1 MKKLLA
7 ILLFASSAFAQ
18 TISSIEPASGPTSG
32 GTFVHITGTDLTGL
46 PLACPALACGNY
58 VQFGDTLG
66 SISVNNDFE
75 IVAIA
80 PAHAA
85 GAFDLIVNIAGKK
98 MITLPAGFRYEAAD
112 SNTVTFVLMPIL
124 EPDVPGAFGS
134 LWHTDASI
142 TNNSDTP
149 LSISYGNCLGPGV
162 PVCVTVTA
170 LPHQTASLLPLES
183 GVFLP
188 IPRDRINDI
197 DISLRVVDLSRQSQT
212 WGTAIPVVR
221 QIDFRR
227 VTRLHNV
234 PTASAFRVALRMYNY
249 PGVFSSM
256 RLRIFDESTAALLVT
271 DVLTTFNPQIS
282 SLVARYPQIAGHD
295 RVRVEVESGLEPQ
308 RPIWAFVSVTNNETQ
323 HVTVIAPSP

>member
-32 GTFVHITGTDLTGL
+32 G
-46 PLACPALACGNY
+46 
-58 VQFGDTLG
+58 
-66 SISVNNDFE
+66 
-75 IVAIA
+75 
-80 PAHAA
+80 
-85 GAFDLIVNIAGKK
+85 
-98 MITLPAGFRYEAAD
+98 
-112 SNTVTFVLMPIL
+112 TFVLMPIL

-197 DISLRVVDLSRQSQT
+197 DI
-212 WGTAIPVVR
+212 
-221 QIDFRR
+221 
-227 VTRLHNV
+227 
-234 PTASAFRVALRMYNY
+234 
-249 PGVFSSM
+249 
-256 RLRIFDESTAALLVT
+256 
-271 DVLTTFNPQIS
+271 
-282 SLVARYPQIAGHD
+282 
-295 RVRVEVESGLEPQ
+295 
-308 RPIWAFVSVTNNETQ
+308 
-323 HVTVIAPSP
+323 